1 VADINLGVQI
11 GHDTQTISLTSTEW
25 MVVKSGEHFVKD
37 AQGFYEGEEFTYTWY
52 FNDPRF
58 VGTSLVVHYGDAEGF
73 QGSIEDA
80 LTTWV

>member
-1 VADINLGVQI
+1 VADINLGLQI
-11 GHDTQTISLTSTEW
+11 GYETQTISLTSTEW

-58 VGTSLVVHYGDAEGF
+58 VGTSLFCIMAMPRVFKVRSKTHIHHD
-73 QGSIEDA
+73 
-80 LTTWV
+80 